1 MTKALNTLY
10 VTTQGAYVSKDHE
23 TIVVKAEEK
32 QLIAVPMLAIGS
44 LVCFGRVSV
53 SPFLLG
59 ACAERG
65 IGISYLTEN
74 GRFLARVE
82 GEISGNVLLRREQY
96 RKADDPNAA
105 REFARAFV
113 AGKLANYRASLR
125 RYAREHT
132 EPDKTQRLTFAAQSV
147 QATLDNLPSA
157 QSVDEVRGH
166 EGEGSAAYFS
176 AFDSAIH
183 GEPGDFAFEKRSRR
197 PPLNN
202 LNALLSFLYVLVT
215 HDCASALQAVGLD
228 PAVGFLHTDRPGRAS
243 LALDLVEEFRPIWA
257 DRLALSLIN
266 LKQIKTTGFSRTDS
280 GAVNMDDET
289 RKAVLVAYQKR
300 KQEEVTHPFTEEK
313 QTTGLLPHLQARL
326 LARAIRGEL
335 DAYPPY
341 VLK

>member
-1 MTKALNTLY
+1 MTQTLNTLY

-23 TIVVKAEEK
+23 TIVVKADEK

-96 RKADDPNAA
+96 RKADDPSAA

-132 EPDKTQRLTFAAQSV
+132 EPDKTQRLTVAAQSV

-157 QSVDEVRGH
+157 QTVDEVRGH
-166 EGEGSAAYFS
+166 EGEGSAAYFG

-183 GEPGDFAFEKRSRR
+183 GPLGDFAFEKRSRR

-228 PAVGFLHTDRPGRAS
+228 PAVGFLHADRPGRAS

-257 DRLALSLIN
+257 DRLVLSLIN
-266 LKQIKTTGFSRTDS
+266 LKQIKPTGFSKTDG

-300 KQEEVTHPFTEEK
+300 KQEEVTHPFTGEK